1 LQAKRAQEAKVV
13 AEELLNT
20 SNSANSAALQ
30 EAVNRA
36 RSRSHSDS
44 RDTSG
49 LTGLDATP
57 QHHRASW
64 VDVPTPLPGADT
76 ISPVQPTAMNTV
88 FTPESHQNV
97 DHSLDSTLLTPG
109 SPLSNTNELRGLTD
123 RESRQFLIKLEQ
135 ELIASGT
142 DYSPPKLRSTDPAHQ
157 RLQEGEEERGGLD
170 ASDSAE
176 MMRFLNM
183 SESNAGG
190 TAGTRLAH
198 LVCCGGR
205 VFSVA
210 PSHRVTRLHA
220 RNLNSHILSF
230 AMFVSSQ
237 CVTSVCCTGA
247 TDAEGNK
254 AYSKEA
260 YETHVRRLMF
270 ILEQEKLARLR
281 LEDKLDETRVRV
293 GPRVCIVKRC
303 SSRVLCLLFGT
314 GLFVFWPL
322 TSTLCWWF

>member
-1 LQAKRAQEAKVV
+1 MAVVKPLGLGVTAIYLFFTAMLQANLQAKRAQEAKVV

-44 RDTSG
+44 RETSG
-49 LTGLDATP
+49 FTGLDATP

-64 VDVPTPLPGADT
+64 VDVPTPLPGADA
-76 ISPVQPTAMNTV
+76 ISPVQPTAMDTV

-109 SPLSNTNELRGLTD
+109 SPLTNTNELRGLTD

-157 RLQEGEEERGGLD
+157 RFQEGGEERGGLD

-190 TAGTRLAH
+190 TAGTSLTYLFVAGP
-198 LVCCGGR
+198 VC
-205 VFSVA
+205 
-210 PSHRVTRLHA
+210 L
-220 RNLNSHILSF
+220 
-230 AMFVSSQ
+230 FVSAI
-237 CVTSVCCTGA
+237 SV
-247 TDAEGNK
+247 
-254 AYSKEA
+254 
-260 YETHVRRLMF
+260 H
-270 ILEQEKLARLR
+270 
-281 LEDKLDETRVRV
+281 
-293 GPRVCIVKRC
+293 
-303 SSRVLCLLFGT
+303 
-314 GLFVFWPL
+314 LFVNTCATVELAVALLLMCHDWCAAQARRTL
-322 TSTLCWWF
+322 RATRRTSRRPTRRTCGA